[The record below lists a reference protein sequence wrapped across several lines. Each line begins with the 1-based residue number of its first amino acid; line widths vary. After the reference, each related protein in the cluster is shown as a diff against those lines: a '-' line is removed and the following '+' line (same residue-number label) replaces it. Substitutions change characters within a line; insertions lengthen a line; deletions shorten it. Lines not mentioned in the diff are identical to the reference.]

1 MTLVTCSFSR
11 LQVNKDGY
19 MHTHIR
25 VCINEITAGFKVAS
39 FNSIWILSITLIH
52 YFFSRV
58 CFLVLI
64 T

>member
-25 VCINEITAGFKVAS
+25 VCINEITAGFKVA
-39 FNSIWILSITLIH
+39 
-52 YFFSRV
+52 R
-58 CFLVLI
+58 VLI
-64 T
+64 PYGYYP